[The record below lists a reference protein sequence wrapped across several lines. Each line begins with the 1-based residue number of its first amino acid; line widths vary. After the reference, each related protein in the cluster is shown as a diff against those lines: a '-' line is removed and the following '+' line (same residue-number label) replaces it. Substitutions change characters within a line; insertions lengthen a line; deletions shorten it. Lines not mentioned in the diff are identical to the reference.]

1 MNPEILPA
9 KLSIAILAA
18 LVAPLAMLVARGTK
32 AELSS
37 EPAWGFAALGL
48 IVFCGEAA
56 TGAALSNH
64 TAVTWAYLIAATFF
78 SGAYF
83 LRREYIPVWPSLM
96 LMLAMAYLFAPPT
109 YWRSSLTL
117 LLFIWSLFTAIDFA
131 RGREPDTIADPRFPA
146 RLPLRRPKRIR
157 GAREAALAAGA
168 GALAL
173 IFGFHLFWPDPPP
186 VVAQP
191 AQEETAAPDTAE
203 APAESAEPK
212 VPAVAEPP
220 ASEPATLSA
229 RAGDTFKSIAKRV
242 YGDASRASDIA
253 RANPDVKPNA
263 RLRAGRKI
271 NLPKPPKPSDD

>member
-1 MNPEILPA
+1 MSPDILPA
-9 KLSIAILAA
+9 KLSIAIIVALVAA
-18 LVAPLAMLVARGTK
+18 LVILLAYGRRAK
-32 AELSS
+32 LSN
-37 EPAWGFAALGL
+37 ETIWAFAALGL
-48 IVFCGEAA
+48 IVFCGEVA
-56 TGAALSNH
+56 TGAGLFNH

-83 LRREYIPVWPSLM
+83 LRREHIPVWPSLM
-96 LMLAMAYLFAPPT
+96 LMLAIAYLFAPPA

-117 LLFIWSLFTAIDFA
+117 LLFLWSLFVAIDFA
-131 RGREPDTIADPRFPA
+131 RGREPDTIADPSFPA

-157 GAREAALAAGA
+157 GAREVALAAVA
-168 GALAL
+168 GTLAL
-173 IFGFHLFWPDPPP
+173 IFGAHLFRPDPPP

-191 AQEETAAPDTAE
+191 AQEENAVTEQTSE
-203 APAESAEPK
+203 APADNPETGEAPVVEP
-212 VPAVAEPP
+212 E
-220 ASEPATLSA
+220 TFTA

-271 NLPKPPKPSDD
+271 NLPKPAKPSGD